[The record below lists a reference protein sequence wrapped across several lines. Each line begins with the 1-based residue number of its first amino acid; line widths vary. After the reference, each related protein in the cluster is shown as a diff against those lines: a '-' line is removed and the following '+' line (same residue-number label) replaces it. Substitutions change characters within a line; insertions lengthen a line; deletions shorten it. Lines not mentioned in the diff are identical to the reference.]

1 MKLFALILVLIV
13 CSLHLSVGKQ
23 TSALDRDKIM
33 MHVIISIIKDP
44 EYLTLDAMQ
53 QLNVINNVCS
63 ILEIYFESREK
74 KIEKQAE

>member
-1 MKLFALILVLIV
+1 V
-13 CSLHLSVGKQ
+13 
-23 TSALDRDKIM
+23 TKIM

-74 KIEKQAE
+74 KIEKTS